1 MTVIDIYNLQAEKIS
16 QMEINEDLFEKSV
29 RKDILH
35 QVVLSQLASKRSGTA
50 STKTRADVNASGKKL
65 YKQKGTGNARV
76 GNEGAQHRRG
86 GGVAFGPKPRTYSI
100 KIHKKVKKAAIK
112 MALADKLQNGRLVI
126 VEDFNLSE
134 IKTKQFVEVM
144 KRFKVDKALI
154 VTEEKN
160 DILEK
165 SSKNIPWV
173 KVIRHQG
180 LNVYDILN
188 HDHLFLVQ
196 SAIKKIEEAL
206 IS

>member
-1 MTVIDIYNLQAEKIS
+1 MTVIDIYNSQAQKIS
-16 QMEINEDLFEKSV
+16 QMEIKEGLFEKTV

-35 QVVLSQLASKRSGTA
+35 QVVLSQQANKRSGNA

-86 GGVAFGPKPRTYSI
+86 GGVAFGPKPRTYFI
-100 KIHKKVKKAAIK
+100 KVHKKLKKAAIR
-112 MALADKLQNGRLVI
+112 MALADKLQSDHLVI
-126 VEDFNLSE
+126 IDDFNIHE

-144 KRFKVDKALI
+144 KKFNVNKALI

-160 DILEK
+160 EILEK
-165 SSKNIPWV
+165 SSKNLPWV
-173 KVIRHQG
+173 KVIRHEG

-188 HDHLFLVQ
+188 YDHLFLVK

>member
-16 QMEINEDLFEKSV
+16 QMEINEDLFEKLV

-100 KIHKKVKKAAIK
+100 KIHKKIKKAAIK
-112 MALADKLQNGRLVI
+112 MALADKFQNDRLVVI
-126 VEDFNLSE
+126 EDFNLSE

-144 KRFKVDKALI
+144 KRFNVNKALI

-188 HDHLFLVQ
+188 HDHLFLVK

>member
-1 MTVIDIYNLQAEKIS
+1 MIDIYNLQAEKIS
-16 QMEINEDLFEKSV
+16 QMEINEDLFEKLV

-100 KIHKKVKKAAIK
+100 KIHKKIKKAAIK
-112 MALADKLQNGRLVI
+112 MALADKFQNDRLVVI
-126 VEDFNLSE
+126 EDFNLSE

-144 KRFKVDKALI
+144 KRFNVNKALI

-188 HDHLFLVQ
+188 HDHLFLVK

>member
-16 QMEINEDLFEKSV
+16 QMEINKDLFENSV

-35 QVVLSQLASKRSGTA
+35 QVVLSQLANKRSGTA
-50 STKTRADVNASGKKL
+50 SSKTRADVNASGKKL

-86 GGVAFGPKPRTYSI
+86 GGVAFGPKPRTYFI
-100 KIHKKVKKAAIK
+100 KIHKKIKKSAIR
-112 MALADKLQNGRLVI
+112 MALNDKLLSERLMI
-126 VEDFNLSE
+126 IEDFNFTE

-144 KRFKVDKALI
+144 KKFNVNKALI

-160 DILEK
+160 EILEK
-165 SSKNIPWV
+165 SSKNVPWV
-173 KVIRHQG
+173 KVVRCEG

-188 HDHLFLVQ
+188 YDYLFIVK

>member
-1 MTVIDIYNLQAEKIS
+1 MINIYNLQAEKIS
-16 QMEINEDLFEKSV
+16 QMEINEGLLEKSV

-35 QVVLSQLASKRSGTA
+35 QIVVSQMASKRSGNA
-50 STKTRADVNASGKKL
+50 STKTRADVDASGKKL

-86 GGVAFGPKPRTYSI
+86 GGVAFGPKPREYSI
-100 KIHKKVKKAAIK
+100 KVPKKLKKAALR
-112 MALADKLQNGRLVI
+112 MAITDKLQSDRLVVI
-126 VEDFNLSE
+126 DEFNLNE
-134 IKTKQFVEVM
+134 IKTKKFIEIM
-144 KRFKVDKALI
+144 NRFKVNKALI

-160 DILEK
+160 EILEK

-173 KVIRHQG
+173 KVIRHEG

-188 HDHLFLVQ
+188 HDHLFLVK
-196 SAIKKIEEAL
+196 SSIKKIEEAL

>member
-16 QMEINEDLFEKSV
+16 QLEINEDLFEKLV

-100 KIHKKVKKAAIK
+100 KIHKKLKKTAIR
-112 MALADKLQNGRLVI
+112 MALTDKLQSDRLVVI
-126 VEDFNLSE
+126 EDFNLSE
-134 IKTKQFVEVM
+134 IKTKQFAEIM
-144 KRFKVDKALI
+144 KRFNVNKALI

-160 DILEK
+160 DVLEK
-165 SSKNIPWV
+165 SSRNIPWV

-188 HDHLFLVQ
+188 HDHLFVVK

>member
-16 QMEINEDLFEKSV
+16 QMEINEDLFEKLV

-35 QVVLSQLASKRSGTA
+35 QVVVSQLANKRSGNA
-50 STKTRADVNASGKKL
+50 ATKTRADVNASSKKL
-65 YKQKGTGNARV
+65 YKQKGTGRARV

-86 GGVAFGPKPRTYSI
+86 GGVAFGPKTREYFV
-100 KIHKKVKKAAIK
+100 KVHKKIKKAAIR
-112 MALADKLQNGRLVI
+112 MALTDKLQSDHLI
-126 VEDFNLSE
+126 VLEDFNLPE
-134 IKTKQFVEVM
+134 IKTKQFIEVM
-144 KRFKVDKALI
+144 KKFNVHKALI

-160 DILEK
+160 EILEK

-188 HDHLFLVQ
+188 HDHLFLIK
-196 SAIKKIEEAL
+196 SAINKIEEAL

>member
-100 KIHKKVKKAAIK
+100 KIHKKVKKIALR
-112 MALADKLQNGRLVI
+112 MALTDKLQNDRLVI
-126 VEDFNLSE
+126 IEDFNLPE

-144 KRFKVDKALI
+144 KRFNTKKALI

-160 DILEK
+160 DILER
-165 SSKNIPWV
+165 SSQNLPWV
-173 KVIRHQG
+173 KVIRYQG
-180 LNVYDILN
+180 LNVYDIMN
-188 HDHLFLVQ
+188 HDHVFMVK

>member
-1 MTVIDIYNLQAEKIS
+1 MTVIDIYNLQAEKVS
-16 QMEINEDLFEKSV
+16 QMEISEDLFEKVV

-35 QVVLSQLASKRSGTA
+35 QVVLSQLANKRSGNA

-100 KIHKKVKKAAIK
+100 KIHKKIKKSALR
-112 MALADKLQNGRLVI
+112 MALTDKLQSERLMVI
-126 VEDFNLSE
+126 EDFNLPE
-134 IKTKQFVEVM
+134 MKTKQFVEVM
-144 KRFKVDKALI
+144 KKFNVNKALI
-154 VTEEKN
+154 VIEDRNE
-160 DILEK
+160 ILEK
-165 SSKNIPWV
+165 SSKNVPWV
-173 KVIRHQG
+173 KVVRHQG

-188 HDHLFLVQ
+188 HDHLFLVK
-196 SAIKKIEEAL
+196 SAVKKIEEAL

>member
-1 MTVIDIYNLQAEKIS
+1 MIDIYNLQAEKIS
-16 QMEINEDLFEKSV
+16 QMEINEDLFEKLV
-29 RKDILH
+29 RKDLLH
-35 QVVLSQLASKRSGTA
+35 QVVLSQLAGKRSGTA

-100 KIHKKVKKAAIK
+100 KIHKKIKKTALR
-112 MALADKLQNGRLVI
+112 MALTDKLQSDRLVV

-134 IKTKQFVEVM
+134 IKTKQFIEIM
-144 KRFKVDKALI
+144 KKFNVNKALI

-165 SSKNIPWV
+165 SSQNIPWV

-188 HDHLFLVQ
+188 HDHLFVVK

>member
-1 MTVIDIYNLQAEKIS
+1 VIDIYNLQAEKIS

>member
-16 QMEINEDLFEKSV
+16 QIEINEDLFEKSV

-50 STKTRADVNASGKKL
+50 SSKTRADVNASGKKL

-86 GGVAFGPKPRTYSI
+86 GGVAFGPKPRTYSV
-100 KIHKKVKKAAIK
+100 KVHKKIRKAAIR
-112 MALADKLQNGRLVI
+112 MALNDKLLSERLVI
-126 VEDFNLSE
+126 IEDFNFPE

-144 KRFKVDKALI
+144 KKFKVNKALI
-154 VTEEKN
+154 VTDEKN
-160 DILEK
+160 EILEK
-165 SSKNIPWV
+165 SSKNVPWV
-173 KVIRHQG
+173 KVVRYEG

-188 HDHLFLVQ
+188 HDYLFVVK

>member
-16 QMEINEDLFEKSV
+16 QVEINEDLFEKSV

-35 QVVLSQLASKRSGTA
+35 QVVISQLANKRAGNA

-86 GGVAFGPKPRTYSI
+86 GGVAFGPKPREYFV
-100 KIHKKVKKAAIK
+100 KVHKKVKKSALR
-112 MALADKLQNGRLVI
+112 MALTDKLQSNHLI
-126 VEDFNLSE
+126 IMDDFNLSE
-134 IKTKQFVEVM
+134 VKTKQFVEIMNKFNV
-144 KRFKVDKALI
+144 KKALI
-154 VTEEKN
+154 VTDGKN
-160 DILEK
+160 EILEK
-165 SSKNIPWV
+165 SSKNVPWV
-173 KVIRHQG
+173 KVIRYEG

-188 HDHLFLVQ
+188 YDHLFVVK
-196 SAIKKIEEAL
+196 SAINKIEEAL

>member
-1 MTVIDIYNLQAEKIS
+1 VIDIYNLQAEKIS
-16 QMEINEDLFEKSV
+16 QMEINEDLFEKLV
-29 RKDILH
+29 RKDLLH
-35 QVVLSQLASKRSGTA
+35 QVVLSQLAGKRSGTA

-100 KIHKKVKKAAIK
+100 KIHKKIKKTALR
-112 MALADKLQNGRLVI
+112 MALTDKLQSDRLVV

-134 IKTKQFVEVM
+134 IKTKQFIEIM
-144 KRFKVDKALI
+144 KKFNVNKALI

-165 SSKNIPWV
+165 SSQNIPWV

-188 HDHLFLVQ
+188 HDHLFVVK

>member
-16 QMEINEDLFEKSV
+16 QLEINEGLFEKSV
-29 RKDILH
+29 RKDVLH
-35 QVVLSQLASKRSGTA
+35 QVVLSQLANKRLGNA

-86 GGVAFGPKPRTYSI
+86 GGVAFGPKPREYTLRVP
-100 KIHKKVKKAAIK
+100 KKVKKAALR
-112 MALADKLQNGRLVI
+112 MALTDKLQSDRLV
-126 VEDFNLSE
+126 VLEDFNLSE

-144 KRFKVDKALI
+144 KKFNVSKALI

-160 DILEK
+160 EILEK

-173 KVIRHQG
+173 KVIRSEG

-188 HDHLFLVQ
+188 HDHLFLVK
-196 SAIKKIEEAL
+196 SAIKKIEEAV

>member
-35 QVVLSQLASKRSGTA
+35 QVVLSQLANKRSGTA
-50 STKTRADVNASGKKL
+50 SSKTRADVNASGKKL

-86 GGVAFGPKPRTYSI
+86 GGVAFGPKPRAYSL
-100 KIHKKVKKAAIK
+100 KVHKKIRKTAIR
-112 MALADKLQNGRLVI
+112 MALNDKLQSERLLVI
-126 VEDFNLSE
+126 EEFNFTE

-144 KRFKVDKALI
+144 KNFNVNKALI

-160 DILEK
+160 EILEK
-165 SSKNIPWV
+165 SSNNVPWV
-173 KVIRHQG
+173 KVVRYEG

-188 HDHLFLVQ
+188 YDYLFVVK

>member
-1 MTVIDIYNLQAEKIS
+1 MIDIYNLQAEKIS

>member
-1 MTVIDIYNLQAEKIS
+1 MIDIYNLEAQKIS
-16 QMEINEDLFEKSV
+16 QMEINEGLFEKAV

-35 QVVLSQLASKRSGTA
+35 QVVLSQLTNKRSGNA
-50 STKTRADVNASGKKL
+50 STKTRAEVNASGKKL

-86 GGVAFGPKPRTYSI
+86 GGVAFGPRPRTYLI
-100 KIHKKVKKAAIK
+100 KVHKKLKKSAIR
-112 MALADKLQNGRLVI
+112 MALADKLQSDRLVI
-126 VEDFNLSE
+126 IDDFNMQA
-134 IKTKQFVEVM
+134 IKTKQFVEIM
-144 KRFKVDKALI
+144 KKFNVNKALI

-160 DILEK
+160 EVLEK
-165 SSKNIPWV
+165 SSKNVPWV
-173 KVIRHQG
+173 KVIRHEG

-188 HDHLFLVQ
+188 HDHLFLVK

>member
-86 GGVAFGPKPRTYSI
+86 GGVAFGPKPRAYSI
-100 KIHKKVKKAAIK
+100 KIHKKVKKTAIK
-112 MALADKLQNGRLVI
+112 MALADKFQNDRLVVI
-126 VEDFNLSE
+126 EDFNLSE
-134 IKTKQFVEVM
+134 IKTKQFAEIM
-144 KRFKVDKALI
+144 KRFNVSKVLI

-165 SSKNIPWV
+165 SSQNIPWV

-188 HDHLFLVQ
+188 HDHLFLVK